1 MENPIK
7 PRKMKKLVLPL
18 ILFLFG
24 AFTGL
29 GQEQPIKIVFD
40 VSSSNPDVHRSAARH
55 MNMMSEAYPESEFEM
70 VVYSGAIDLVK
81 KDASPALETL
91 EQILTR
97 DNASIKVCQMTM
109 DRHKMGMDDLIPGIT
124 AVPDGI
130 YEIITKQQQGWG
142 YIKEGQ

>member
-7 PRKMKKLVLPL
+7 PSKMKKIVFPL

-24 AFTGL
+24 AFAGL

-55 MNMMSEAYPESEFEM
+55 LDLESEAYPESEFEM

-81 KDASPALETL
+81 KDASPVLETL
-91 EQILTR
+91 QKVLGR
-97 DNASIKVCQMTM
+97 DNVSIKVCQMTM

-130 YEIITKQQQGWG
+130 YEIISKQQQGWG